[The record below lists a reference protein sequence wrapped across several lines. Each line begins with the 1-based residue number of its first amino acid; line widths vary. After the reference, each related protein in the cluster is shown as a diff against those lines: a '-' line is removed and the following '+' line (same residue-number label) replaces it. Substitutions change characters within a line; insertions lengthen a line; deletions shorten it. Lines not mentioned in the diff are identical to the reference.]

1 MSTATLATATGRRK
15 NAVARVQLRSG
26 SGNITI
32 NNRTLDEYFPT
43 LALQNQLIEPLQVAQ
58 ANKLYD
64 VDVKAHGGGVTGQIG
79 AIKLGISRALIDID
93 AELRPDL
100 KSKGLLMRDSRMKER
115 KKAGQP
121 GARKRFQFSKR

>member
-32 NNRTLDEYFPT
+32 NNRSLEEYFPT

-58 ANKLYD
+58 ASKQYD
-64 VDVKAHGGGVTGQIG
+64 IDVKAHGGGVTGQIG
-79 AIKLGISRALIDID
+79 AIKLGISRALTDID

-100 KSKGLLMRDSRMKER
+100 KSKGLLKRDSRMKER

>member
-15 NAVARVQLRSG
+15 NAVARVQLKSG
-26 SGNITI
+26 SGKITI
-32 NNRTLDEYFPT
+32 NNRSLDEYFPT

-58 ANKLYD
+58 ANKQYD
-64 VDVKAHGGGVTGQIG
+64 IDVKAHGGGVTGQIG
-79 AIKLGISRALIDID
+79 AIKLGISRALTDID
-93 AELRPDL
+93 SELRPEL
-100 KSKGLLMRDSRMKER
+100 KSKGLLRRDSRMKER

>member
-1 MSTATLATATGRRK
+1 MSTATLATAIGRRK

-26 SGNITI
+26 SGKITI

-43 LALQNQLIEPLQVAQ
+43 LTLQNQLIEPLQIAQ
-58 ANKLYD
+58 ANKQYD
-64 VDVKAHGGGVTGQIG
+64 IEVHAHGGGVTGQIG
-79 AIKLGISRALIDID
+79 AIRLGIARALTDID
-93 AELRPDL
+93 PELRPPL
-100 KSKGLLMRDSRMKER
+100 KSKGLLRRDSRMKER

>member
-15 NAVARVQLRSG
+15 NAVARVQLKPG

-32 NNRTLDEYFPT
+32 NNRSMEEYFPT
-43 LALQNQLIEPLQVAQ
+43 LVLQNQLVEPLQVAQ
-58 ANKLYD
+58 ANKQYD
-64 VDVKAHGGGVTGQIG
+64 IEVKAHGGGTTGQVG
-79 AIKLGISRALIDID
+79 AIKLGIARALTEID
-93 AELRPDL
+93 AELRPPL
-100 KSKGLLMRDSRMKER
+100 KGKGLLRRDSRMKER

>member
-26 SGNITI
+26 SGKITI
-32 NNRTLDEYFPT
+32 NNRTMEEYFPT
-43 LALQNQLIEPLQVAQ
+43 LVLQNQLIEPLQIAQ
-58 ANKLYD
+58 ASKQYD
-64 VDVKAHGGGVTGQIG
+64 IDVKAHGGGVTGQIG
-79 AIKLGISRALIDID
+79 AIKLGISRALTDID
-93 AELRPDL
+93 ADLRPPL
-100 KSKGLLMRDSRMKER
+100 KSKGLLRRDSRMKER